1 AAPPLWCR
9 ELFGFLIG
17 LSSSLDPR
25 DPNACSLWE
34 SYTTSVKESYSHPYD
49 HVTEEPCSDP
59 RTSYRCSRHRI
70 TYKTAYRQA
79 VKTEHRRR
87 YHCCPGYYESGG
99 RCVPHCSKECVH
111 GRCVAPN
118 RCQCEKGWRGDD
130 CSSSC
135 DDRHWGPDCQKECK
149 CENGA
154 LCDPVRGVCQC
165 PPGFIGRLCEDSC
178 PAGTF
183 GKGCQQ
189 RCKCGNGGS
198 CNKATG
204 ECTCQKGFTG
214 TFCAKTCK
222 GSCQPRCPCQNEG
235 RCKGNGVCACL
246 AGWTGA
252 ICTEQCPEG
261 RFGKNCSEECVCH
274 NGAKCDPLT
283 GRCQCREGFTGNR
296 CNEECTAGTYGQDC
310 KGVCN
315 CANGARCFNID
326 GSCFCEPGF
335 SGPQCRNRM
344 CGPGNYG
351 MHCEH
356 KCLCEEKHTL
366 SCHPMKGECTCQP
379 GWAGLFCNETCPHGF
394 YGDGCMEPCLCVN
407 GGVCDSATGRCHCS
421 PGFTGVHCE
430 SPCKTGTYGKN
441 CSLECS
447 CENFI
452 DCSPVD
458 GTCFCK
464 EGWQGPDCSVP
475 CADGTW
481 GPGCNATCRCTNGAK
496 CDPADGSCKCSAG
509 WQGALCDQPCGM
521 GSFGPGCLKK
531 CDCIHGSGCQA
542 TSGKCHCL
550 PGWTEC
556 SVCIDYFYYFDNG
569 IGRQKKGSKFVPK
582 NKSGLCR
589 YSWTGKFLYKYCPG
603 RIIQFCF
610 QIQITSGTICHP
622 VCNCGIICLP
632 GPHCSDPCPEG
643 LWGPHCNHSCSDHC
657 PNSDTCL
664 RKTGECVCRPGYWG
678 AACQNSE
685 SGSDP
690 RRDGR
695 PLRLLQFSSCV
706 SDSSERVGSV
716 MVPLP
721 PGERESWGAIGGFRR
736 RQKDKQNN
744 TPTVSFSTSRTVNS
758 EYAVP
763 DVPHSYH
770 HYYSNP
776 SYHTLSQNRPPLPH
790 LPNTNNQLFCSVKNA
805 ARERRGLFGVE
816 TNATLP
822 ADWKHHESRKG
833 SEVIR
838 GAFGIDRSYSYSASL
853 GKYYNKA
860 ELKDLVA
867 ASSSSLNSE
876 NPYATIKDLPG
887 PPFCP
892 PESSYM
898 EMKAAVPRERAYTEI
913 SPPPFSM
920 ATLRREKAYTSPP
933 AVVSERQSSLGHAP
947 HDDPQSHYDLPVNSH
962 IPGHYDLPPVRRP
975 PSPRPAPR
983 RAL

>member
-1 AAPPLWCR
+1 MVAYGFSLFR
-9 ELFGFLIG
+9 ELLLAATKSF
-17 LSSSLDPR
+17 SS
-25 DPNACSLWE
+25 A
-34 SYTTSVKESYSHPYD
+34 
-49 HVTEEPCSDP
+49 
-59 RTSYRCSRHRI
+59 
-70 TYKTAYRQA
+70 
-79 VKTEHRRR
+79 HRRDEGKSAQP
-87 YHCCPGYYESGG
+87 YTVIIKQLQLGG
-99 RCVPHCSKECVH
+99 RVVKPETAAAQVT
-111 GRCVAPN
+111 
-118 RCQCEKGWRGDD
+118 WI
-130 CSSSC
+130 SSMSPSV
-135 DDRHWGPDCQKECK
+135 WS
-149 CENGA
+149 
-154 LCDPVRGVCQC
+154 
-165 PPGFIGRLCEDSC
+165 F
-178 PAGTF
+178 
-183 GKGCQQ
+183 
-189 RCKCGNGGS
+189 
-198 CNKATG
+198 
-204 ECTCQKGFTG
+204 
-214 TFCAKTCK
+214 
-222 GSCQPRCPCQNEG
+222 
-235 RCKGNGVCACL
+235 
-246 AGWTGA
+246 
-252 ICTEQCPEG
+252 
-261 RFGKNCSEECVCH
+261 
-274 NGAKCDPLT
+274 
-283 GRCQCREGFTGNR
+283 R
-296 CNEECTAGTYGQDC
+296 CNEECPAGTYGQDC

-344 CGPGNYG
+344 CAPGNYG

-430 SPCKTGTYGKN
+430 SPCKSGVYGKN

-521 GSFGPGCLKK
+521 GSFGPGCLKR
-531 CDCIHGSGCQA
+531 CDCIHSSGCQA
-542 TSGKCHCL
+542 TSGECHCL
-550 PGWTEC
+550 PGWT
-556 SVCIDYFYYFDNG
+556 
-569 IGRQKKGSKFVPK
+569 
-582 NKSGLCR
+582 
-589 YSWTGKFLYKYCPG
+589 
-603 RIIQFCF
+603 
-610 QIQITSGTICHP
+610 
-622 VCNCGIICLP
+622 

-643 LWGPHCNHSCSDHC
+643 LWGPHCNRSCSDHC

-678 AACQNSE
+678 AACQNN
-685 SGSDP
+685 
-690 RRDGR
+690 
-695 PLRLLQFSSCV
+695 
-706 SDSSERVGSV
+706 SSERVGSV

-721 PGERESWGAIGGFRR
+721 PGERESWGAIGGIVVLVLLVVMLLALLLLYRR
-736 RQKDKQNN
+736 RQKDKQNH

-790 LPNTNNQLFCSVKNA
+790 LPNNHDRVVKNTNNQLFHSVKNA

-822 ADWKHHESRKG
+822 ADWKHHETRKG
-833 SEVIR
+833 S
-838 GAFGIDRSYSYSASL
+838 GPSSL
-853 GKYYNKA
+853 
-860 ELKDLVA
+860 EIT
-867 ASSSSLNSE
+867 SLNSDPE
-876 NPYATIKDLPG
+876 PQSILGDIAPCQTMLHIRSKLVLQDTIQTFYLHNLDYQSHWDDGNVPSIQPDRRRPRCPYSGPRSGRGISAGMSLYTSSHSCRSDRETETDPPLPHLHFCWQ
-887 PPFCP
+887 PFP
-892 PESSYM
+892 KVPAGHESSQRRPM
-898 EMKAAVPRERAYTEI
+898 NPGGHWQTPRTGSQSA
-913 SPPPFSM
+913 PFSHLHS
-920 ATLRREKAYTSPP
+920 LRQFGPQCLSSQAGGHKHSGNSSRP
-933 AVVSERQSSLGHAP
+933 AG
-947 HDDPQSHYDLPVNSH
+947 DYDLMSDKH
-962 IPGHYDLPPVRRP
+962 QIRFGKAVRTWRLLL
-975 PSPRPAPR
+975 S
-983 RAL
+983 

>member
-1 AAPPLWCR
+1 MQALSSSAVLQ
-9 ELFGFLIG
+9 LFGFLIG

-34 SYTTSVKESYSHPYD
+34 YTTSVKESYSHPYD

-59 RTSYRCSRHRI
+59 RTSYRCSRHI

-99 RCVPHCSKECVH
+99 RCVHCSKECVH

-130 CSSSC
+130 CSSC

-165 PPGFIGRLCEDSC
+165 PPGFIGRLCDSC

-214 TFCAKTCK
+214 TCK

-283 GRCQCREGFTGNR
+283 GRCQCREGFTGN

-366 SCHPMKGECTCQP
+366 CHPMKGECTCQP

-464 EGWQGPDCSVP
+464 EWQGPDCSVP

-509 WQGALCDQPCGM
+509 WQGALCDQPCDGLVRA
-521 GSFGPGCLKK
+521 GLPEEVRLYPR
-531 CDCIHGSGCQA
+531 QR
-542 TSGKCHCL
+542 L
-550 PGWTEC
+550 PGDQREVPL
-556 SVCIDYFYYFDNG
+556 SARLDAALQSMSGGPVGPPLQPLLLGPLSQQRHVSEENRGVCVPARLL
-569 IGRQKKGSKFVPK
+569 GRRLPEPGGQRHGPSAPGGEGVVGRHRRHRGAGPAGGDAAGSAAALPAPAEGQAEQHAHRLLLHQPHRQLRIRRPSSPQLPSLLLQPQLPHAEPEPAAAAAPPQQPRPHHQEHQQPAVLQREERGQGAARPVRGRDQRH
-582 NKSGLCR
+582 SACR
-589 YSWTGKFLYKYCPG
+589 LEASREPQSIWHRPELQLQRQPRKILQQT
-603 RIIQFCF
+603 
-610 QIQITSGTICHP
+610 
-622 VCNCGIICLP
+622 
-632 GPHCSDPCPEG
+632 EG
-643 LWGPHCNHSCSDHC
+643 LGGGEQQLSEQREPVRHHQGPA
-657 PNSDTCL
+657 
-664 RKTGECVCRPGYWG
+664 RP
-678 AACQNSE
+678 AVLS
-685 SGSDP
+685 
-690 RRDGR
+690 
-695 PLRLLQFSSCV
+695 
-706 SDSSERVGSV
+706 
-716 MVPLP
+716 
-721 PGERESWGAIGGFRR
+721 PGEQLHGDEGGRA
-736 RQKDKQNN
+736 
-744 TPTVSFSTSRTVNS
+744 SR
-758 EYAVP
+758 A
-763 DVPHSYH
+763 
-770 HYYSNP
+770 
-776 SYHTLSQNRPPLPH
+776 
-790 LPNTNNQLFCSVKNA
+790 SVH
-805 ARERRGLFGVE
+805 RDQ
-816 TNATLP
+816 P
-822 ADWKHHESRKG
+822 
-833 SEVIR
+833 
-838 GAFGIDRSYSYSASL
+838 
-853 GKYYNKA
+853 
-860 ELKDLVA
+860 
-867 ASSSSLNSE
+867 
-876 NPYATIKDLPG
+876 
-887 PPFCP
+887 
-892 PESSYM
+892 
-898 EMKAAVPRERAYTEI
+898 AAVPEPLRPPREQ
-913 SPPPFSM
+913 PHPG
-920 ATLRREKAYTSPP
+920 TLRPASGAPAALPP
-933 AVVSERQSSLGHAP
+933 A
-947 HDDPQSHYDLPVNSH
+947 
-962 IPGHYDLPPVRRP
+962 
-975 PSPRPAPR
+975 RPAQS
-983 RAL
+983 AAV